1 MQRRHEEQTET
12 LIAIQQ
18 EITQIKP
25 GADVTEMQRTIV
37 TQRKDIKRLKDN
49 NQALAT
55 DLEQARSSAKEARG
69 ELERE
74 QRLRLEAEKKLSEYL
89 DAQRKMAAQF
99 SWRQTGRW
107 IVARLHS
114 SLGTNDTVNKL
125 QLWYGVATV
134 NLRKWTFA
142 LQTETSTKQL
152 GINVSLHV
160 YFKLYVYEYKAN
172 TYQNL
177 SIKVWRTLA
186 QYVSPAFL
194 ANVA

>member
-99 SWRQTGRW
+99 S
-107 IVARLHS
+107 
-114 SLGTNDTVNKL
+114 
-125 QLWYGVATV
+125 
-134 NLRKWTFA
+134 
-142 LQTETSTKQL
+142 
-152 GINVSLHV
+152 
-160 YFKLYVYEYKAN
+160 
-172 TYQNL
+172 
-177 SIKVWRTLA
+177 
-186 QYVSPAFL
+186 
-194 ANVA
+194 